1 MQSGVLLIWLGAL
14 LVIAGVVQTAL
25 QPMLRGRLS
34 GHRGT
39 SVGAGRETLEPAQ
52 PARGFSLRANWPG
65 LAMIGAGGAVLLLS
79 AAF

>member
-14 LVIAGVVQTAL
+14 LVVAGVVQTAL

-34 GHRGT
+34 GRRGT
-39 SVGAGRETLEPAQ
+39 SVGEGRVTLEPTE
-52 PARGFSLRANWPG
+52 PVRGFSLRANWPG
-65 LAMIGAGGAVLLLS
+65 LAMIGVGAALLLLS